1 MGLLDVVTNVLTV
14 YKADTSDHREKLKG
28 LTGAQKEMAQAELDG
43 AVARNKQFDDWKSGL
58 SKIGTAIGAVALA
71 YQGIKEYGDRLDLE
85 AAAGAVSI
93 DKLSEAAMGL
103 KTRMELLRYAA
114 IYNNSAFKLTEE
126 QMFTVQRAMFN
137 LEERG
142 RDANEVWS
150 AMQAL
155 LTKGTVEAL
164 EGLIGPIDKTGLAFD
179 ENGDKLTNFSQ
190 KGELVTRVMRELTK
204 VNQEAGPAQ
213 LDAAD
218 QVEAGVVKLKD
229 AWSDLKVAIGSLV
242 SALAPLI
249 KALGSVLGLVGS
261 IVDQARQG
269 KRVDS
274 NNFQSSPYAFL
285 MTAAGL
291 APVINAG
298 NDFKEWSS
306 TVGDYN
312 DQAGFGMDPRMWAM
326 AKLRQQAFQK
336 AQASGQ
342 EIEMPAMDVSRKRG
356 GGGDSGPAF
365 TINYERALSGQELL
379 DAERKRVKAMLDA
392 NSQAIS
398 EAFGSGGFDTSSID
412 SIIERSTRGDR
423 YAEYNSRK
431 TNSKMES
438 MFGKLEDIDLYKTAF
453 DGLTGA
459 VTSSLKA
466 WIDGSESAGRA
477 FKKFIGSAIENVG
490 LQMAVE
496 ALKEGAYAIGSLAS
510 GNLAKA
516 SLHGTAAAKHA
527 AGAVVAL
534 GIAKSM
540 GGSSSASV
548 PGGGS
553 PGGGYGSGAN
563 TYARPNAGAVIV
575 YGDPFAMDSPR
586 NRQVQAQR
594 IVNLALGGGNGV
606 RAA

>member
-1 MGLLDVVTNVLTV
+1 MGLLDVVTNVITV
-14 YKADTSDHREKLKG
+14 YKADTSEHKAKVRE

-58 SKIGTAIGAVALA
+58 SKIGVAIGAVALA
-71 YQGIKEYGDRLDLE
+71 YEGLKEYGERLDLE

-93 DKLSEAAMGL
+93 DNLSEAAMGL
-103 KTRMELLRYAA
+103 KTRMELLRSAA
-114 IYNNSAFKLTEE
+114 IFNNSAFKLTED
-126 QMFTVQRAMFN
+126 QMFTVQRAMFT

-142 RDANEVWS
+142 RDANEVFS

-155 LTKGTVEAL
+155 LTKGTVKAL

-179 ENGDKLTNFSQ
+179 ENGDKLTNFAQ
-190 KGELVTRVMRELTK
+190 RGELVTRVMRELTK
-204 VNQEAGPAQ
+204 VNEEAGPAQ

-218 QVEAGVVKLKD
+218 KVETGIVKLKD
-229 AWSDLKVAIGSLV
+229 AWGDLKSSIGQLVA
-242 SALAPLI
+242 AMNPLI
-249 KALGSVLGLVGS
+249 
-261 IVDQARQG
+261 QAFAA
-269 KRVDS
+269 V
-274 NNFQSSPYAFL
+274 
-285 MTAAGL
+285 AGL
-291 APVINAG
+291 AQKAVTGLLVDLPKKIGIGAAQLLSLYDLEDG
-298 NDFKEWSS
+298 EKMGEDRLAK
-306 TVGDYN
+306 
-312 DQAGFGMDPRMWAM
+312 DQFRIANSNNLTGFGMDTRLWVL
-326 AKLRQQAFQK
+326 AKLRQEAFQK

-365 TINYERALSGQELL
+365 MINYERALSGQELL

-398 EAFGSGGFDTSSID
+398 EAFGSGGFDTRSLD

-477 FKKFIGSAIENVG
+477 FKKFIGSAIESVG
-490 LQMAVE
+490 LQMLVE
-496 ALKEGAYAIGSLAS
+496 ALKEGAYALGSLAY
-510 GNLAKA
+510 GDVRGAATHGA
-516 SLHGTAAAKHA
+516 SAAKFA
-527 AGAVVAL
+527 AGSVVAL

-553 PGGGYGSGAN
+553 PGGGYGTGAN